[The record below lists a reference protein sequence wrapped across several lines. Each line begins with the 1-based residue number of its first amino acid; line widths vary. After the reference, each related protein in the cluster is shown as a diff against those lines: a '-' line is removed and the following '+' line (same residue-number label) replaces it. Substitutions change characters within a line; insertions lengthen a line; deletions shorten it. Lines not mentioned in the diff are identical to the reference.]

1 MSPGMPRIPVV
12 PEVARE
18 LGGLAHL
25 LYEWPMRRSPRLA
38 LPFCIL
44 MAAIVQGSIIILFSI
59 SYEAPSH
66 PLPPAPQV
74 YFLPSD
80 SAISRQLAP
89 WLEANDPA
97 TFSPLNA
104 ARAALPAPPPLR
116 YRPSYEEPPPPLRPL
131 PNAKE
136 PALEPPPIP
145 LAPPAL
151 PVPLKEKPGPAV
163 PAAVASASTVR
174 WQDELASL
182 TPRESSPVPPPQAAT
197 AAAKPS
203 LYEVAVNTEGIP
215 AHSILLESSG
225 DPVTDEAGRVWI
237 QARRFAP
244 SEHTLWGR
252 VLILWATPQG
262 SAPTGARP

>member
-44 MAAIVQGSIIILFSI
+44 MAAIVQTAVIILFSI
-59 SYEAPSH
+59 SYEAPSR
-66 PLPPAPQV
+66 PLTPAPLV
-74 YFLPSD
+74 YFLPAD

-97 TFSPLNA
+97 AFSPLNA

-116 YRPSYEEPPPPLRPL
+116 YRPSYEEPPPSLRPL
-131 PNAKE
+131 PDAKE

-145 LAPPAL
+145 LAPLELPAPL
-151 PVPLKEKPGPAV
+151 ETKQATAAPVAV
-163 PAAVASASTVR
+163 TPVTMVR
-174 WQDELASL
+174 WQDQLAML
-182 TPRESSPVPPPQAAT
+182 TPRESTPVPPPQASIAS
-197 AAAKPS
+197 AKPS
-203 LYEVAVNTEGIP
+203 LYEVAVNEEGIP

-225 DPVTDEAGRVWI
+225 DPATDEAGRVWL
-237 QARRFAP
+237 QARRFA
-244 SEHTLWGR
+244 SSDRTVWGR
-252 VLILWATPQG
+252 VLILWAPRHG
-262 SAPTGARP
+262 NEPTGVHP

>member
-12 PEVARE
+12 PDVARE

-97 TFSPLNA
+97 AFSPLNA
-104 ARAALPAPPPLR
+104 ARAALPSPPPLR
-116 YRPSYEEPPPPLRPL
+116 YKPSYEEPPPPLRPL
-131 PNAKE
+131 PEAKE

-145 LAPPAL
+145 LAPPARQA
-151 PVPLKEKPGPAV
+151 PLQAKLATV
-163 PAAVASASTVR
+163 APAAVTPATTVR
-174 WQDELASL
+174 WQDELSAL
-182 TPRESSPVPPPQAAT
+182 TPRENTPVLPPRAET

-203 LYEVAVNTEGIP
+203 LYEVAVNAEGIP
-215 AHSILLESSG
+215 AHSVLLESSG
-225 DPVTDEAGRVWI
+225 DPATDEAGRVWI
-237 QARRFAP
+237 QARHFAP
-244 SEHTLWGR
+244 SERTAWGR
-252 VLILWATPQG
+252 VLILWAPPQG
-262 SAPTGARP
+262 AAPTGQRP